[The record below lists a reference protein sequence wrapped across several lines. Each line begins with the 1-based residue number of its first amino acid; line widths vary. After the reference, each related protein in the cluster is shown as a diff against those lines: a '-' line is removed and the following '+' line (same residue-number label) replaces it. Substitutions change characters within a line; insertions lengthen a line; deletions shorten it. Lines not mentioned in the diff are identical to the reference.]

1 VADLKKT
8 IEIVF
13 GAVDDITPT
22 VKSIQGTL
30 GAIGEGAEDIAAPW
44 AKVADNILKVDAAL
58 AAMAAGGV
66 AYSIIKF
73 AEFEDVMLK
82 VKGILQA
89 NEEEYEA
96 LNAVTREL
104 GATTRYTATEAAQGL
119 EFLALAGFSTTEAIE
134 AIPEVLNLAQAAAID
149 LGTAADIVTNI
160 MAGYGIEV
168 ENLSKSNDVLTATF
182 TNSNTDLQQLG
193 DAFKYVGPVAK
204 SLGLDLE
211 ETASILGVLGNAGYQ
226 AQMGGTAL
234 RNILVALVAP
244 AGNMGKMMKEL
255 GVDTAEFG
263 IDLSDSKNALRS
275 LGVEV
280 KDSEGNLKP
289 FVDIMD
295 QMKAGLD
302 KIPDSADRT
311 AVLIEIF
318 GKRGGPQ
325 MAALLEQG
333 SGAVLDLET
342 KIRSLGGITGDIA
355 EQMESGMGGALRA
368 MKSAFDE
375 VAISIGEKMSDALE
389 ESIDGVIAIER
400 VFGEIIKSDTFDPVF
415 SAINDFADEL
425 GKNLQTIAGN
435 LPEAFKGVEFD
446 DLIRSIGNVGDSLE
460 SLFDD
465 VDLGTPERLREVIQ
479 FVVDSLTSLA
489 DVTAGMVDFFKPITQ
504 SMAGGIESFNEM
516 DVAAKES
523 SGELIGLAKS
533 IVDLGANMTAAILLI
548 GGAADKLAVPFEIAI
563 NTVSGA
569 FDIVNVVWQTAK
581 LTFLNILDDLLAAS
595 QVFSN
600 TLLFGAFG
608 DDIEANR
615 QALAGMISDIE
626 NNLIGTTEKAIQKL
640 TGIKVDVDSSDAVK
654 EIETVVV
661 AAGTV
666 PDEKSL
672 RLQAIA
678 DIEKADEEITAFW
691 EDFLALPDEKD
702 VAVNVDA
709 DTAEVDRA
717 KEELTWFDE
726 NGTQH
731 SIEID
736 VEKDQVTDV
745 EKQIDDIP
753 TEKMLEIKLQGDI
766 DTQIAAIEAQ
776 AETAQAAFQYT
787 AEVDIAQAQANAD
800 ILMAAYDAASQSVEA
815 TADAT
820 ASMFGDLASNMSELS
835 QFDKWS
841 LQGMVEDQ
849 IAMQE
854 KALESQIKLNEA
866 QAANIEAKTAAME
879 RGDAMINI
887 TSDGLEPALEMIL
900 WQVIEKVQIRANE
913 ESADFLLGLNS

>member
-1 VADLKKT
+1 MADLQKT

-30 GAIGEGAEDIAAPW
+30 GAIGDGAEDIAAPW

-82 VKGILQA
+82 VRGILQA

-96 LNAVTREL
+96 LNAVTRDL

-119 EFLALAGFSTTEAIE
+119 EFLALAGFNTTEAIE

-182 TNSNTDLQQLG
+182 TNSNTNLEQLG
-193 DAFKYVGPVAK
+193 AAFKFVGPVAK

-211 ETASILGVLGNAGYQ
+211 ETASILGILGNAGYQ
-226 AQMGGTAL
+226 AEMGGTAL

-333 SGAVLDLET
+333 SEAVLELEK

-355 EQMESGMGGALRA
+355 DQMESGMGGALRA

-389 ESIDGVIAIER
+389 ESVDGVIAIER
-400 VFGEIIKSDTFDPVF
+400 VFGDIIKSDTFDPVF
-415 SAINDFADEL
+415 KAIKDFSDEL
-425 GKNLQTIAGN
+425 GKNLQTIANN
-435 LPEAFKGVEFD
+435 LPEAFKNVEFD
-446 DLIRSIGNVGDSLE
+446 GLLRAMGNVGDSLE
-460 SLFDD
+460 SLFDNI
-465 VDLGTPERLREVIQ
+465 DLTSPEGLKDAVQ
-479 FVVDSLTSLA
+479 FVIDTLESLA

-523 SGELIGLAKS
+523 FGELIGLAKS

-548 GGAADKLAVPFEIAI
+548 GEGADKLRVPFEVTV
-563 NTVSGA
+563 NTISGA
-569 FDIVNVVWQTAK
+569 FELVNVTWQTAK
-581 LTFLNILDDLLAAS
+581 LTFLNLLDDLLAAS

-600 TLLFGAFG
+600 TFLFGAFG

-626 NNLIGTTEKAIQKL
+626 NDLINATESAIEKL
-640 TGIKVDVDSSDAVK
+640 TGIKVDVDSSDAVR

-678 DIEKADEEITAFW
+678 DIEKADKEITAFW
-691 EDFLALPDEKD
+691 EEFLALPDEKTVD
-702 VAVNVDA
+702 INVEA
-709 DTAEVDRA
+709 DTDAVEQA
-717 KEELTWFDE
+717 QNYIKWFDE
-726 NGTQH
+726 NGTEH
-731 SIEID
+731 VVY
-736 VEKDQVTDV
+736 VEADTKEVDDAGQ
-745 EKQIDDIP
+745 KIDDLP
-753 TEKMLEIKLQGDI
+753 STKMLEIQLQGDI

-776 AETAQAAFQYT
+776 AETAQAAFQYK
-787 AEVDIAQAQANAD
+787 AEVDIAEAEASAQ
-800 ILMAAYDAASQSVEA
+800 ILTSAYDAAGVSVA
-815 TADAT
+815 ALAASTAD
-820 ASMFGDLASNMSELS
+820 MFGTLGQAFAEGSYGAGRLEDLVERQMEIEE
-835 QFDKWS
+835 K
-841 LQGMVEDQ
+841 MVDSQ
-849 IAMQE
+849 IA
-854 KALESQIKLNEA
+854 LNEA
-866 QAANIEAKTAAME
+866 QVEMTRAKIEAME
-879 RGDAMINI
+879 RGDAMIQI
-887 TSDGLEPALEMIL
+887 DSTGLEPALEMIM
-900 WQVIEKVQIRANE
+900 WQIIEKVQIRANE
-913 ESADFLLGLNS
+913 SSADFLLGINA